1 MTKYTLKLFP
11 KTSYTQMEFHLF
23 NMLPQ
28 DGSKVTSNNIADMRK
43 ALGNWD
49 VAHPLATIT
58 VTMNRLIDKV
68 MTNREPFRIRKAGKK
83 KGHAEVEYWIEQM
96 ESAKEVVEKPRI
108 RLRGRVS
115 A

>member
-1 MTKYTLKLFP
+1 MTEYRLTPFP

-28 DGSKVTSNNIADMRK
+28 NGRRVTSNDIANMRK
-43 ALGNWD
+43 ELGNWD

-68 MTNREPFRIRKAGKK
+68 KTNREPFRILKEGKYQ
-83 KGHAEVEYWIEQM
+83 GHAEVEYWIEP
-96 ESAKEVVEKPRI
+96 KENAEEVAKPRI